1 MVFFI
6 PAGGKGLIC
15 GAGSARSRRGR
26 HTLRCR
32 CIPARG
38 GRRPT
43 LSSPPLSVRTQA
55 HAVLP
60 GSCRSRHSPTLFILR
75 RRSGPSARSLR
86 WRSSSKGDLICA
98 AFLFAPFG
106 ADHTLRCRGSF
117 IFLFSFYGI
126 LLHWRLHFSFWPAK
140 IEKRSKEKSAAHVR
154 ALKNRTGHYP
164 PRNSRAEWKSSFR
177 VIYEYPTMSDARS
190 DKPTADATGRFFSRS
205 AGTGLRSKGR
215 GAAPVLVCVV
225 HPCGRTSRMGVYFL
239 IEGAGPHKN
248 SVCVQNIR
256 PSPFLEHELH
266 GLRHSFRPPGKSVG
280 RERGRRHASPA

>member
-32 CIPARG
+32 CIPARC

-43 LSSPPLSVRTQA
+43 LSSPPLSARAQA

-60 GSCRSRHSPTLFILR
+60 KAVEAGTDGRATALR
-75 RRSGPSARSLR
+75 RRSGPTTRSLR

-98 AFLFAPFG
+98 AFLLRPF
-106 ADHTLRCRGSF
+106 RCGPTF
-117 IFLFSFYGI
+117 
-126 LLHWRLHFSFWPAK
+126 PAK

-164 PRNSRAEWKSSFR
+164 PRNSRAKSFQL
-177 VIYEYPTMSDARS
+177 IQN
-190 DKPTADATGRFFSRS
+190 
-205 AGTGLRSKGR
+205 GL
-215 GAAPVLVCVV
+215 
-225 HPCGRTSRMGVYFL
+225 
-239 IEGAGPHKN
+239 
-248 SVCVQNIR
+248 
-256 PSPFLEHELH
+256 
-266 GLRHSFRPPGKSVG
+266 
-280 RERGRRHASPA
+280 